1 MLGDDAGGGVRAR
14 WCTRV
19 MGVQASWVYSNSRPG
34 SSTPPLDVSFFV
46 FVVQTRRLRNE
57 GRGKGEGVSWR
68 RVLTQEEKAG
78 QGFPRGPSQ
87 APPRRKLPLWP
98 PCGSVGRE
106 RVPAWAGRGAR
117 DTWMGADVV
126 VVSQGVV
133 SPPRGA
139 LEARGRRGDVGIP
152 YVVEWTWS
160 RRQRRHPERL
170 HGV

>member
-68 RVLTQEEKAG
+68 RVLTQEEEDKDSHAV
-78 QGFPRGPSQ
+78 P
-87 APPRRKLPLWP
+87 RKLLLDGSFH
-98 PCGSVGRE
+98 CGLRAA
-106 RVPAWAGRGAR
+106 AWAGSGCLPGRGEAPVTR
-117 DTWMGADVV
+117 GWAPMSSSSLRGSCHHPGAPSRHEEGEGTWEF
-126 VVSQGVV
+126 
-133 SPPRGA
+133 R
-139 LEARGRRGDVGIP
+139 
-152 YVVEWTWS
+152 TWS
-160 RRQRRHPERL
+160 SGRGHAVSAATLRGSMGSE
-170 HGV
+170 